1 MVHGVAA
8 LVTSATGDEGTSQRV
23 SPYQPSE
30 YPARGG
36 LVRRPGTSRRFR
48 TMDNL
53 SHSLRKSPAQ
63 LVRGRLPRL
72 IEQSHDQAAGRS
84 QSSRSNDRD
93 QH

>member
-1 MVHGVAA
+1 MA
-8 LVTSATGDEGTSQRV
+8 LRPVSPVQTGDTGASQRV
-23 SPYQPSE
+23 LPYQPSE
-30 YPARGG
+30 YPAPSG

-48 TMDNL
+48 VMYNRL
-53 SHSLRKSPAQ
+53 HRLRKRPAQ

-72 IEQSHDQAAGRS
+72 IEQDHDRGAGLS